1 MINDCESKD
10 KWTGDNLNGNPSE
23 SRYIN
28 VAWNDW
34 FFDVFQSYKSWD
46 VSIYFLKVHLKESFL
61 MSATLAVSNV
71 RSNDFKF
78 YKINCSRYKHLLK
91 LRFVFLA
98 FADASYTTLSFM
110 VRLFDLL
117 TSRCGMS
124 CLISTWIVLL

>member
-46 VSIYFLKVHLKESFL
+46 VYFLKVHLKESFL

-78 YKINCSRYKHLLK
+78 
-91 LRFVFLA
+91 
-98 FADASYTTLSFM
+98 
-110 VRLFDLL
+110 
-117 TSRCGMS
+117 
-124 CLISTWIVLL
+124 